1 MIGQNT
7 QAVYKHLKT
16 SITLGNT
23 FSNYYIQLSKGTKVR
38 VIAKAK
44 AGILKVRYSN
54 MDTDIRCGVS
64 IEFYIDESVL
74 E

>member
-1 MIGQNT
+1 MIGPNT
-7 QAVYKHLKT
+7 QAVYKYLKT

-44 AGILKVRYSN
+44 AGVCKVRYSDIDVN
-54 MDTDIRCGVS
+54 MRCGVS
-64 IEFYIDESVL
+64 IDFYIEECVL